1 MRLRPLAPLAALVV
15 AGLVGCGSPGSSTT
29 PNAVRAAGAA
39 SASAKPGASAAAGA
53 PSATAAA
60 PTGGAPDRSGGTKP
74 DGTTAPSSSAR
85 PGGKAKPSAAPRSG
99 DAEGVVDPRIQGDA
113 QQVPITAEVTP
124 ACVARGGL
132 ATLTVK
138 ATPKSQMSYV
148 AIYNGEKSGAAKPWG
163 EGYGGNDKGAA
174 DHAGNA
180 SFTWLVGANAPTG
193 PARVLLVVATGDKQR
208 AINVPFSVS
217 EREADGCG
225 T

>member
-1 MRLRPLAPLAALVV
+1 MRLRHLTPVAALVV

-29 PNAVRAAGAA
+29 PNAAGTRGGA
-39 SASAKPGASAAAGA
+39 SASATPTTTTAPGAKATAPAGGA
-53 PSATAAA
+53 PSAST
-60 PTGGAPDRSGGTKP
+60 GTKP
-74 DGTTAPSSSAR
+74 GATTAPSSATR
-85 PGGKAKPSAAPRSG
+85 PGSKPKPSAAPRSG

-113 QQVPITAEVTP
+113 QQVPISAQVTP

-132 ATLTVK
+132 ARLTVK

-180 SFTWLVGANAPTG
+180 TFTWVVGANAPTG

>member
-1 MRLRPLAPLAALVV
+1 MRLRSLTPLAALLV

-29 PNAVRAAGAA
+29 PNAAGSAGVA
-39 SASAKPGASAAAGA
+39 SASAKPSTSAPA

-60 PTGGAPDRSGGTKP
+60 PTGAPGTSGGTKP
-74 DGTTAPSSSAR
+74 NGTIAPSASAR
-85 PGGKAKPSAAPRSG
+85 PGGKATPSAAPRSG
-99 DAEGVVDPRIQGDA
+99 DADGVVDPRIQGDA
-113 QQVPITAEVTP
+113 QQVPISAEVTP

-132 ATLTVK
+132 AKLTVK

-148 AIYNGEKSGAAKPWG
+148 AIYNGEKSGAAEPWG

-180 SFTWLVGANAPTG
+180 TFTWLVSVDAPTG